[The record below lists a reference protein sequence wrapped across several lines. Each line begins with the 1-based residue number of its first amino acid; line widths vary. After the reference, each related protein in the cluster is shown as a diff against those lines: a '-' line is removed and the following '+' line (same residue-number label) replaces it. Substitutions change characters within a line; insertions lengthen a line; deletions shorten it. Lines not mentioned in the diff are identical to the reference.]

1 MTFFLCKIGVQIILW
16 GWGPHSQFLQKIFT
30 QIYKSQYFSVDE
42 YKRRRGGGGKGSL
55 NTDFL
60 SEQTL
65 VPFRWQSRCLCCTAE
80 TEEKYQTK
88 SVKEEVLRTG
98 RICNCSPHKTK

>member
-1 MTFFLCKIGVQIILW
+1 M
-16 GWGPHSQFLQKIFT
+16 
-30 QIYKSQYFSVDE
+30 
-42 YKRRRGGGGKGSL
+42 

-98 RICNCSPHKTK
+98 RICNCSPHKTKVMDYKVSSKPKKFSVSKFPC